1 MMRVAGIDG
10 CKSGWVA
17 VAVEDGDAS
26 SAAPV
31 HGASL
36 AVLLDLTQA
45 DLAVVDVPIG
55 LTDGPADRDVE
66 AAMRAVLAGKASSV
80 FNTPCRAAL
89 AEASYAG
96 ANAVNRAVL
105 GKGLSKQTFAIM
117 PKIAEAD
124 IVARARGQDRLR
136 EGHPEVSFS
145 KLAGAPVRDG
155 KTTLSGQ
162 AIRRRLLEDAGFPVG
177 RLVESV
183 PRGFRGGLDDL
194 LDACILAWSAL
205 RLSKGKHLTLP
216 PLPSRDGQG
225 LVMSVVA

>member
-45 DLAVVDVPIG
+45 DLAVVDGPIG
-55 LTDGPADRDVE
+55 LTDVPADRDVE
-66 AAMRAVLAGKASSV
+66 AAMRAV
-80 FNTPCRAAL
+80 L